1 MMYPIVEIKLNQI
14 IDNVLQ
20 VKKHC
25 EENGVKLTLVTKVDS
40 YEPNHGPAGDADG
53 TVYFQGDE
61 EISPEDGEALFE
73 QYAGEDDVI
82 TYEELPE

>member
-25 EENGVKLTLVTKVDS
+25 EENGGMVSIASV
-40 YEPNHGPAGDADG
+40 
-53 TVYFQGDE
+53 
-61 EISPEDGEALFE
+61 SPGSA
-73 QYAGEDDVI
+73 I
-82 TYEELPE
+82 